1 MDTLTH
7 DQALTL
13 LDAWIPTVVGE
24 SRTTRNVLAAVPVD
38 QGDYRPAEHCKTAM
52 ELVRHIAVADNR
64 FVEGVLTGTFPMA
77 GASPAEWA
85 SPAEVAD
92 WYAAQ
97 YAANIDALSRATP
110 EQLVHAMDFR
120 GMFKRPA
127 VMFLMIGLHHTIHH
141 RGQLSSYLRPMGAKV
156 PAIYGESYDS
166 AALKASQA
174 S

>member
-7 DQALTL
+7 DQSVTL
-13 LDAWIPTVVGE
+13 LNAWIPTLVGE
-24 SRTTRNVLAAVPVD
+24 SRTTRSVLAAVPAD
-38 QGDYRPAEHCKTAM
+38 QGAYCPAPHGKTAI

-64 FVEGVLTGTFPMA
+64 FIEGVLTGTFPMTGA
-77 GASPAEWA
+77 APAEGASPQ
-85 SPAEVAD
+85 EVAD
-92 WYAAQ
+92 WYATQ
-97 YAANIDALSRATP
+97 HAANIDALSRATP

-174 S
+174 T